1 MVLAA
6 DAFRLDGKFAIVTG
20 AAKGLGEAIAL
31 AYANY
36 GADLA
41 ICDRDVEN
49 MERVAGEIRAMG
61 RTCITSALDVRDT
74 AAVDAWVGSL
84 PDIDIL
90 VNNAGGTFYAWFMDV
105 MLMIDP
111 PRGIFGTHER
121 TKLVTLVKFSSMID
135 R

>member
-49 MERVAGEIRAMG
+49 MERVAGEIRAMSH
-61 RTCITSALDVRDT
+61 T
-74 AAVDAWVGSL
+74 
-84 PDIDIL
+84 
-90 VNNAGGTFYAWFMDV
+90 
-105 MLMIDP
+105 
-111 PRGIFGTHER
+111 
-121 TKLVTLVKFSSMID
+121 
-135 R
+135 